1 MLADDVIDL
10 IALALVI
17 YAIILAVALVLAL
30 RAQMRQRLRRAA
42 MLTIWATA
50 SLFVVFGLG
59 AAVND
64 DVHVSKLSTNGV
76 GIIQDWCG
84 MAPRSCGLWSGARQ
98 RHMVE
103 TKTKPQYEVT
113 GYDKEGRAE
122 RAAPAR
128 QQPARRSRSGR
139 RVKPRLLLP
148 FARVPELMLYLC
160 SRDTRTARAL
170 ELQYCVPRAGG
181 EDALLTLLA
190 ARHRLRR
197 VWSSPW

>member
-76 GIIQDWCG
+76 GIIQD
-84 MAPRSCGLWSGARQ
+84 
-98 RHMVE
+98 
-103 TKTKPQYEVT
+103 
-113 GYDKEGRAE
+113 
-122 RAAPAR
+122 
-128 QQPARRSRSGR
+128 
-139 RVKPRLLLP
+139 
-148 FARVPELMLYLC
+148 
-160 SRDTRTARAL
+160 
-170 ELQYCVPRAGG
+170 
-181 EDALLTLLA
+181 
-190 ARHRLRR
+190 
-197 VWSSPW
+197 